1 MDRVVDLASDV
12 RREVADYVRGGD
24 YKAASYFLENA
35 EHHIYAMI
43 TIPDFDHPLLKKP
56 QFVLIARILNEHVII
71 DVDITDR
78 PLFEELMRCGIPREQ
93 IVQAYAGEQYPPA
106 ESEK

>member
-1 MDRVVDLASDV
+1 
-12 RREVADYVRGGD
+12 
-24 YKAASYFLENA
+24 
-35 EHHIYAMI
+35 HIYAMI

-93 IVQAYAGEQYPPA
+93 IVLAYAGEQFPPA